1 MKTPKIIQQLD
12 FSDCGPACL
21 LTIVEHYGGIDSLEN
36 LRKLSGTN
44 IIGSTLLGLYQAATQ
59 IGFNAEGCEADIA
72 ALIKHESPCI
82 LHVIVD
88 NKLQHYV
95 VYYGVTQKNGE
106 INFIIGDPAKG
117 ILYLSRN
124 ELDTIWQS
132 KTCLTLTPNESFK
145 KGIDIGKAKRNW
157 IFELVKSDA
166 PLLLI
171 AAGLGIVIAV
181 LGLVMAV
188 FSQRLI
194 DDILPNRNFIK
205 LNIGIALV
213 FLLLL
218 IKEVFS
224 YLRQY
229 FLISQSKD
237 FNIRIIDFFYSHL
250 LRLPKQFFDT
260 RKIGELTARLNDT
273 SRIQRVISQLAGN
286 VIIDILIVIV
296 SSIFIFLYSWQI
308 GLFSVIFIP
317 LFFLLVYQN
326 VSQISAGQ
334 RSIMSSYAQ
343 TEANYISTLQGIEPI
358 KNYNKQVIYE
368 QSNAHIYK
376 KFQDNIF
383 SLGKTQMRL
392 AFTANSFATA
402 FLTGVLLFAS
412 YQVLNNYL
420 KLGELIAL
428 LGMAG
433 SLLPSVSN
441 LALIIIPINEAKIA
455 FERMFEFTGTPPE
468 QLIDAN
474 LFRTFENLRIQK
486 LAFRFPGRKQLL
498 QNIFFAVN
506 KGEIIA
512 LMGENGSGKSTLTQ
526 IIQQN
531 YNAESGSICINNQY
545 ELKEIS
551 LREWRKCIS
560 VVPQQI
566 HIFNGTVLENIAFDD
581 EAKNPHK
588 VIDFLKEYGFNEFI
602 ESLPQSFM
610 TIVGEEGINL
620 SGGQK
625 QLIAL
630 ARALYH
636 KPQLLIL
643 DEATASMDRESE
655 QFVLKLLIQLKN
667 SMGIIF
673 ITHRLHVLKSFCDR
687 IYILE
692 NGETSVS
699 GNHDTL
705 LLSDNL
711 YSKYWNDL
719 VPQ

>member
-82 LHVIVD
+82 LHVIID

-95 VYYGVTQKNGE
+95 VYYGVTQKNGK
-106 INFIIGDPAKG
+106 INFIVGDPAKG

-181 LGLVMAV
+181 LGLVMAI

-273 SRIQRVISQLAGN
+273 SRIQR
-286 VIIDILIVIV
+286 
-296 SSIFIFLYSWQI
+296 
-308 GLFSVIFIP
+308 
-317 LFFLLVYQN
+317 
-326 VSQISAGQ
+326 
-334 RSIMSSYAQ
+334 
-343 TEANYISTLQGIEPI
+343 
-358 KNYNKQVIYE
+358 
-368 QSNAHIYK
+368 
-376 KFQDNIF
+376 
-383 SLGKTQMRL
+383 
-392 AFTANSFATA
+392 
-402 FLTGVLLFAS
+402 
-412 YQVLNNYL
+412 
-420 KLGELIAL
+420 
-428 LGMAG
+428 
-433 SLLPSVSN
+433 
-441 LALIIIPINEAKIA
+441 
-455 FERMFEFTGTPPE
+455 
-468 QLIDAN
+468 
-474 LFRTFENLRIQK
+474 
-486 LAFRFPGRKQLL
+486 
-498 QNIFFAVN
+498 
-506 KGEIIA
+506 
-512 LMGENGSGKSTLTQ
+512 
-526 IIQQN
+526 
-531 YNAESGSICINNQY
+531 
-545 ELKEIS
+545 
-551 LREWRKCIS
+551 
-560 VVPQQI
+560 
-566 HIFNGTVLENIAFDD
+566 
-581 EAKNPHK
+581 
-588 VIDFLKEYGFNEFI
+588 
-602 ESLPQSFM
+602 
-610 TIVGEEGINL
+610 
-620 SGGQK
+620 
-625 QLIAL
+625 
-630 ARALYH
+630 
-636 KPQLLIL
+636 
-643 DEATASMDRESE
+643 
-655 QFVLKLLIQLKN
+655 
-667 SMGIIF
+667 
-673 ITHRLHVLKSFCDR
+673 
-687 IYILE
+687 
-692 NGETSVS
+692 
-699 GNHDTL
+699 
-705 LLSDNL
+705 
-711 YSKYWNDL
+711 
-719 VPQ
+719 